1 MTVGPTAQSGGLAAA
16 IVALSAVAVALM
28 LSGCQDGVPGGHG
41 GSKLSATDR
50 TECKLAGGDV
60 AIAGMFANEI
70 CVMPYAD
77 GGKVCRKSSECLGL
91 CLVESEASKTGTCS
105 LNDNRFGCST
115 FLLEDGTVNTEC
127 QD

>member
-1 MTVGPTAQSGGLAAA
+1 MTLGPTAQRAGLAATRL
-16 IVALSAVAVALM
+16 ALLAVAAALM
-28 LSGCQDGVPGGHG
+28 LSGCQDGMPDGHG
-41 GSKLSATDR
+41 GSELSAADR
-50 TECKLAGGDV
+50 AECKLAGGEV

-91 CLVESEASKTGTCS
+91 CLVESETSKTGTCS